1 MWVVYWKATTIHCKA
16 LSQQSNIVHCQMRHK
31 EGKDKQILIVYTMH
45 GMPKCTCQTELASI
59 IKLALYIVY
68 LAANP
73 VSQSVSRLVSHSAN
87 LKRFIA
93 TYHMW
98 AFHNVLSAE
107 FHKFMKIWVLT
118 TAAISKHSTKFFNP
132 KRKMF
137 ANTFNRTLKIN
148 CPKKYPH
155 AVSAFWAW

>member
-98 AFHNVLSAE
+98 TFHNILSAE
-107 FHKFMKIWVLT
+107 FHKFMKIWVWQLLLFQKIVWSSLILKERCLQILLT
-118 TAAISKHSTKFFNP
+118 ELWK
-132 KRKMF
+132 
-137 ANTFNRTLKIN
+137 
-148 CPKKYPH
+148 
-155 AVSAFWAW
+155 